1 MDMGRMTQA
10 AVVAVVGAL
19 LAGAC
24 SYAPAGPE
32 LEGRRRA
39 QSTTLLNADG
49 SVLTTMDAGEDRQDV
64 DLDAL
69 PRHLIDAVVAIE
81 DARFWSHKGVD
92 LRALVR
98 AAVHNAEEGE
108 VVEGG
113 STITQQYVKVAL
125 LDPSKTLSRKI
136 EEAVLAVRLERR
148 YSKREILE
156 LYLNTVYFGN
166 GAYGVQAAA
175 HEYFGVDAAALS
187 VEQAAL
193 LAAVIR
199 SPSGYDPRD
208 HPRKAERRRNLVLR
222 RMGELHLLPRG
233 RVAEARAVP
242 VVLASRTDGERY
254 PAPQFVEQ
262 VKRFILRDD
271 RFGATRAER
280 QELLFSGGLRITT
293 TLDPAAQLAAEQAVA
308 SVRPPAPGPDAAL
321 VSVEPA
327 SGAVRALVGGRDFW
341 GTAPGAKL
349 DLATGG
355 PGRPAG
361 SSFKPF
367 VLAAA
372 LDEGI
377 PLDRRYPAPSRIE
390 LDLPGEVWNVENYE
404 GGGGGSADLVEAT
417 AKSYNTVY
425 AQLIEDVG
433 PGDAVDM
440 ASRLGVASH
449 LEPYYSA
456 VLGTNLVHPLDMAA
470 AYATLA
476 NRGVRVAPSFVTEV
490 TKADG
495 QVLYRQRI
503 RGERVLDGAVADRVT
518 SVLQHVLADGT
529 GVRAR
534 IGRPA
539 AGKTGTGQEYRDA
552 WFVGY
557 TPELATAVWMGFPE
571 EGTRSMV
578 PPATALRVTG
588 GTWPASAWQRYMS
601 AALASRPVTPFPEP
615 GDDEEV
621 RVASLPRVDDVVGR
635 PVVEA
640 ERKLQAR
647 GWETERRA
655 VANGDYPPGTV
666 LATDPPAGT
675 PLAGGSEV
683 VLDVA
688 TEVPTTGVP
697 DVLGLD
703 VDDARDALERV
714 GLDPDVTVE
723 AEEPASSA
731 AARPGIVWRQSPAPA
746 REVPEGS
753 SVGLSANPR
762 S

>member
-32 LEGRRRA
+32 LEGRHRD
-39 QSTTLLNADG
+39 QSTTLLAADG
-49 SVLTTMDAGEDRQDV
+49 SVLTALDAAEDRQDV
-64 DLDAL
+64 SLDDL

-125 LDPSKTLSRKI
+125 LDPRKTISRKI
-136 EEAVLAVRLERR
+136 EEAVLAVRLAPR
-148 YSKREILE
+148 YSKRQILE

-175 HEYFGVDAAALS
+175 SEYFGVDAKDLTLP
-187 VEQAAL
+187 QAAT

-199 SPSGYDPRD
+199 SPRAYDPRD
-208 HPRKAERRRNLVLR
+208 HPRRAQRRRDLVLR
-222 RMGELHLLPRG
+222 RMVEVGRLPRPEAD
-233 RVAEARAVP
+233 VARASP
-242 VVLASRTDGERY
+242 LQLAVRDAGDRY
-254 PAPQFVEQ
+254 PAPQFLEQ
-262 VKRFILRDD
+262 VKRFVLGNP

-280 QELLFSGGLRITT
+280 QERLFSGGLRITT

-308 SVRPPAPGPDAAL
+308 SVRPPAPGPD
-321 VSVEPA
+321 
-327 SGAVRALVGGRDFW
+327 AVRALVGGRDFW

-456 VLGTNLVHPLDMAA
+456 VLGTNLVHPLDMAS
-470 AYATLA
+470 AYATFA
-476 NRGVRVAPSFVTEV
+476 NRGVRAAPSFVT
-490 TKADG
+490 
-495 QVLYRQRI
+495 R
-503 RGERVLDGAVADRVT
+503 
-518 SVLQHVLADGT
+518 
-529 GVRAR
+529 
-534 IGRPA
+534 
-539 AGKTGTGQEYRDA
+539 
-552 WFVGY
+552 
-557 TPELATAVWMGFPE
+557 
-571 EGTRSMV
+571 
-578 PPATALRVTG
+578 
-588 GTWPASAWQRYMS
+588 
-601 AALASRPVTPFPEP
+601 
-615 GDDEEV
+615 
-621 RVASLPRVDDVVGR
+621 VVG
-635 PVVEA
+635 P
-640 ERKLQAR
+640 
-647 GWETERRA
+647 
-655 VANGDYPPGTV
+655 
-666 LATDPPAGT
+666 
-675 PLAGGSEV
+675 
-683 VLDVA
+683 
-688 TEVPTTGVP
+688 
-697 DVLGLD
+697 
-703 VDDARDALERV
+703 
-714 GLDPDVTVE
+714 
-723 AEEPASSA
+723 
-731 AARPGIVWRQSPAPA
+731 
-746 REVPEGS
+746 
-753 SVGLSANPR
+753 
-762 S
+762 